1 MARTRLNAF
10 RHPAI
15 LHKQFIIITIITII
29 IITLS
34 QKLFVVLS
42 VLLLKGIRLTLD
54 SACLIAFFHLL
65 IIRLP
70 LVSVLIEF

>member
-15 LHKQFIIITIITII
+15 LHKQFIIITII

-34 QKLFVVLS
+34 KKLFVVLS